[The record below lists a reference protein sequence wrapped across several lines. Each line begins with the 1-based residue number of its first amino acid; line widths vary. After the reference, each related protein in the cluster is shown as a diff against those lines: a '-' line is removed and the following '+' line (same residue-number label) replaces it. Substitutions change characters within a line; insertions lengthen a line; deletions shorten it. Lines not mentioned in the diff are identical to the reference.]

1 LDCAILKRREE
12 AAPIVAAFAC
22 PAREDD
28 MHALKRWHFA
38 NSLVA
43 TGAAAGLLALML
55 CVAQAQDKTSGT
67 AARRFSAA

>member
-1 LDCAILKRREE
+1 
-12 AAPIVAAFAC
+12 
-22 PAREDD
+22 